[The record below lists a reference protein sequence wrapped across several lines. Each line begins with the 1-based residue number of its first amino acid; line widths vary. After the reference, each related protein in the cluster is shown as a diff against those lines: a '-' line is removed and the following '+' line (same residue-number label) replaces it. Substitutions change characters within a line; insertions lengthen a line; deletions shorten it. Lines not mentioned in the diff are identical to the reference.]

1 MTAAARRQREKEA
14 RREAILE
21 AAEARLREVGPRTLT
36 MDEVA
41 HLAELSKGALYLYFP
56 SKDALLAPSPSDVWP
71 RTCPSCAPCSPARAP
86 ASTR

>member
-14 RREAILE
+14 RREAIPE
-21 AAEARLREVGPRTLT
+21 AAEARLREVGHRTPT

-41 HLAELSKGALYLYFP
+41 HLPSLSKGALPLLP
-56 SKDALLAPSPSDVWP
+56 EQDAFLALSPSDVWP